1 MLRAGLVLSP
11 LLSGSSFL
19 PSLTCCSAGTQP
31 TALALLTCTHP
42 GAGRRPSLVPCPS
55 FRPLPAQHS
64 SRPFCSSLR
73 PLDIEFMK
81 RLSKVVNIVP
91 VIAKADTLTLEERV
105 YFKQRVGLSTFLLA
119 GAVRHSTPGF
129 SWRRKIRNGWSPLG
143 AGGGR
148 WPHLP
153 SLPCGPTSGCCRAG
167 GCALGCCF
175 HTATRQNHLENRGAG
190 APQSLRPSGRERG
203 GPSV

>member
-1 MLRAGLVLSP
+1 
-11 LLSGSSFL
+11 
-19 PSLTCCSAGTQP
+19 
-31 TALALLTCTHP
+31 
-42 GAGRRPSLVPCPS
+42 
-55 FRPLPAQHS
+55 
-64 SRPFCSSLR
+64 
-73 PLDIEFMK
+73 MK

-129 SWRRKIRNGWSPLG
+129 SWRRKIRNGWSPP
-143 AGGGR
+143 GGGQVAAPPFPAVR
-148 WPHLP
+148 PHFGLLSSRRMRLGLLLP
-153 SLPCGPTSGCCRAG
+153 HGHTSEPPGEPR
-167 GCALGCCF
+167 
-175 HTATRQNHLENRGAG
+175 RG